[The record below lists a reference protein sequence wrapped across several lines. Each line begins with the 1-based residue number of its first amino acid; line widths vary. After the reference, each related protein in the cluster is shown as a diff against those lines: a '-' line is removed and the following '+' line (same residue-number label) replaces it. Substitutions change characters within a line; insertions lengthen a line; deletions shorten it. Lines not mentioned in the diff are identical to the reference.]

1 MGTLYNYRCSLQDYH
16 AADWLTGTWLDEQL
30 AGQRE
35 LAGMIN
41 TINNFRR
48 DHEDFADWMF
58 SNSLKKH

>member
-1 MGTLYNYRCSLQDYH
+1 MVKLLQDYH
-16 AADWLTGTWLDEQL
+16 VADWLTGTWLDEQL

-58 SNSLKKH
+58 SNSLLGKH

>member
-1 MGTLYNYRCSLQDYH
+1 MLKPFQDYH
-16 AADWLTGTWLDEQL
+16 VADWLTSNWLDEQL

-48 DHEDFADWMF
+48 DHEDLADWMF
-58 SNSLKKH
+58 SNSLGKY